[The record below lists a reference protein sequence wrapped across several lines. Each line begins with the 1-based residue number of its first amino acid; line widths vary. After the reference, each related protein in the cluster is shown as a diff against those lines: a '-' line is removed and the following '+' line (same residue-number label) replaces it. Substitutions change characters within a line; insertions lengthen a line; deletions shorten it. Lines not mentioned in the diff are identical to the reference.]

1 MIQLDRV
8 TKVYPARGGKK
19 VVLDDVNFVLER
31 GQKIGILGPNGA
43 GKSTL
48 IRLLAGVEQPTK
60 GAIRRHMSLSWPLA
74 FGGAFQSSLTGL
86 DNLRFV
92 CRVYGCNE
100 SKMRAFVDEF
110 SGLGRYLR
118 EPIKVYSSGMRA
130 RLAFALSIAVEFDC
144 FLIDEVI
151 AVGDQQFQER
161 CREELFVKRGDR
173 SMILVSHD
181 PNLIRQHCTLAAVL
195 NAGKLTVCDS
205 VDEAWARYCGQPASG
220 TAAGD
225 GAGTTI
231 QPGE

>member
-92 CRVYGCNE
+92 CRVYGCDE
-100 SKMRAFVDEF
+100 AKMRAFVDEF

-195 NAGKLTVCDS
+195 NEGKLTVCES

-225 GAGTTI
+225 GAGTTT

>member
-1 MIQLDRV
+1 MIRLVNISKR
-8 TKVYPARGGKK
+8 YPIASGSRQ
-19 VVLDDVNFVLER
+19 VLDGVTFTLER
-31 GQKIGILGPNGA
+31 GRKIGILGKNGA

-48 IRLLAGVEQPTK
+48 IRVLAGVEPASS
-60 GAIRRHMSLSWPLA
+60 GVIYRGMSLSWPLA

-86 DNLRFV
+86 DNLRFIS
-92 CRVYGCNE
+92 RVYGCDE
-100 SKMRAFVDEF
+100 ASMRLFVEEF

-161 CREELFVKRGDR
+161 CREELFVKRKDR

-181 PNLIRQHCTLAAVL
+181 PNLIRECCDSAAIL
-195 NAGKLTVCDS
+195 DNGKLTMCSS
-205 VDEAWARYCGQPASG
+205 VDEAYSIYTQEFDHRVN
-220 TAAGD
+220 
-225 GAGTTI
+225 
-231 QPGE
+231 